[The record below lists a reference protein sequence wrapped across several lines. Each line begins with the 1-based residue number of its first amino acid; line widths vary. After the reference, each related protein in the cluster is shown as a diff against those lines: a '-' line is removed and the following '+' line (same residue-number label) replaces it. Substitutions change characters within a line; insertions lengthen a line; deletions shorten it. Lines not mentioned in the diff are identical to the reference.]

1 MTCYIVSFSPT
12 GGTEAIANLLA
23 RTWKDEC
30 GSQTVDLT
38 DPKTDFKRISFAKED
53 IALIAVPSFGGRVPQ
68 TAVDRIAALQ
78 GNGAKA
84 VLICVYG
91 NRAYEDTLVE
101 LEDTACEAGF
111 QVTAAIA
118 AVARHSIARNIAAG
132 RPDKADQKVLT
143 DFGKQIR
150 EKLVSGET
158 KAPSIP
164 GNRPYKSRG
173 GKGMV
178 PAATENCIRCGQC
191 AGLCPVEA
199 IDPDHPQNTDSERCI
214 SCMRCVSICPRFAR
228 KIDDEALANISA
240 MLGKVCAD
248 RKECELYL

>member
-1 MTCYIVSFSPT
+1 MTCYIVPFSPT
-12 GGTEAIANLLA
+12 GGTEAVANLLA
-23 RTWKDEC
+23 YSWKDEC
-30 GSQTVDLT
+30 TLQTVDLT
-38 DPKTDFKRISFAKED
+38 DPKADFGTVPFSKED

-68 TAVDRIAALQ
+68 TAVDRITALQ

-91 NRAYEDTLVE
+91 NRAYEDTLAE
-101 LEDTACEAGF
+101 LEDTAKQAGF
-111 QVTAAIA
+111 CVTAAIA
-118 AVARHSIARNIAAG
+118 AVARHSIARTVAAG
-132 RPDKADQKVLT
+132 RPDAADREILF
-143 DFGKQIR
+143 DFAKQIR
-150 EKLVSGET
+150 EKLASGET

-164 GNRPYKSRG
+164 GNRPYKNRG
-173 GKGMV
+173 GKGMI

-191 AGLCPVEA
+191 ASLCPVEA